1 MGKFL
6 TIHPF
11 LASAQNFSA
20 PLHGNNTLLQLPV
33 VGIKT
38 NSDRLFFLFFLLWM
52 DFSALSKSLNYFLN
66 PKFNSL

>member
-6 TIHPF
+6 PIHPF
-11 LASAQNFSA
+11 RASAQNFPA
-20 PLHGNNTLLQLPV
+20 LLHGNNTVLQLQV

-38 NSDRLFFLFFLLWM
+38 ISSLFFLFFLLCM